1 MIHEI
6 EKTRKILTAM
16 FVGVVTATLL
26 LVVLFECAVIEE
38 GLLVG
43 RSTTTE
49 FAVTYLLELL
59 TIALLPAAL
68 RLFKFKRI
76 EDDLRQRHGL
86 ALRQWGVL
94 RLSVIELLLVVN
106 TILYYMY
113 LNTSFGYL
121 AIIVVL
127 CMPLVWPSRQRCLDE
142 AFANGD
148 IRTEEES

>member
-1 MIHEI
+1 MINEI

-38 GLLVG
+38 GLLAG
-43 RSTTTE
+43 TSTTTE
-49 FAVTYLLELL
+49 FAVTYVLELL
-59 TIALLPAAL
+59 TIALLPVAL
-68 RLFKFKRI
+68 RLFKFRRI
-76 EDDLRQRHGL
+76 EADLQQRHGL
-86 ALRQWGVL
+86 ALRMWGVL
-94 RLSVIELLLVVN
+94 RLSVIELLLVFN

-127 CMPLVWPSRQRCLDE
+127 CMPFVWPSRQRCLAE